1 MEQDNLYDRISEL
14 DEEIE
19 GVDARIQAAYEKQ
32 ITGKNVY
39 QFLLDFDTLYER
51 MTDLEKKQFM
61 KTFIESIELYPE
73 KKDNGRII
81 SKIELR
87 FPVYYDGQEGNEI
100 RMPDKTQSR
109 PFACSA
115 GQVPEEQL
123 ALINERNNNRRCP
136 SLPQERRSP
145 CLLRSFPARTCWAV
159 CSVPMP
165 PVQPPV
171 TIWIRRVFCGASG
184 LTMKREPPQNF
195 LPSIPARTVPHPVRQ
210 PA

>member
-61 KTFIESIELYPE
+61 RTFIESIELYPE

-100 RMPDKTQSR
+100 RMPDKNTVECVCLMSR
-109 PFACSA
+109 KK
-115 GQVPEEQL
+115 
-123 ALINERNNNRRCP
+123 N
-136 SLPQERRSP
+136 
-145 CLLRSFPARTCWAV
+145 
-159 CSVPMP
+159 
-165 PVQPPV
+165 
-171 TIWIRRVFCGASG
+171 
-184 LTMKREPPQNF
+184 
-195 LPSIPARTVPHPVRQ
+195 
-210 PA
+210 